1 MNTLSSI
8 FVTELAYDQ
17 DLLKQTVQGKLVA
30 KMIIETIQWQI
41 CQVSVDTYSE
51 GQRASPRTSECFDNS
66 RYLETRFS
74 KTTTSTGLTPESTR
88 HETY

>member
-8 FVTELAYDQ
+8 FVTGLVYNQ
-17 DLLKQTVQGKLVA
+17 DLLKQAVQGKLAA

-41 CQVSVDTYSE
+41 YQVSVDTYSA
-51 GQRASPRTSECFDNS
+51 GQRASPRTSEGFDNR
-66 RYLETRFS
+66 RYLETRFP